1 MTLSFDHWLE
11 VETAKTEEEWGVGL
25 FEVKGLEFECAIK
38 AEIIEDKL
46 RAKIVSSD
54 MRIKGDHQ
62 MYLHTQTDSKFSEL
76 LKQFAG
82 VFSQNMRQ
90 HLNVEL
96 GSRLAIA
103 G

>member
-25 FEVKGLEFECAIK
+25 FEVNGIEFECAIK
-38 AEIIEDKL
+38 VDIIEDKL
-46 RAKIVSSD
+46 KARIVSSD

-62 MYLHTQTDSKFSEL
+62 MQLYTQTDSKFGEL

-82 VFSQNMRQ
+82 VFSQNMR
-90 HLNVEL
+90 
-96 GSRLAIA
+96 
-103 G
+103 